1 MEYILLCCPV
11 QDRDKEPVAIKV
23 LLPEADH
30 KLQYSTLKEVLQ
42 SASSDHPI
50 PQSYHDVR
58 QEVSILSKLN
68 HDNLTKLCGV
78 RTTPIIQG
86 ATSMICLMLELAS
99 KRSLRDVLKQYR
111 NAKRLLE
118 PITLKTTICQ
128 VYSIIDR
135 LMAFLSGHF
144 HILYTDIV
152 RLGVPT

>member
-1 MEYILLCCPV
+1 
-11 QDRDKEPVAIKV
+11 VAIKV

-42 SASSDHPI
+42 SASSDHLI

-58 QEVSILSKLN
+58 QEVSILSKLH

-86 ATSMICLMLELAS
+86 TTSMICLMLELAS
-99 KRSLRDVLKQYR
+99 KRSLRDVLKRYR

-118 PITLKTTICQ
+118 PSTLKTTICQ
-128 VYSIIDR
+128 VYSNIDR

-152 RLGVPT
+152 RSGVPT